1 MRRMPYGLSWKATF
15 LGLMFFPVSSAG
27 ASGWRAGAG
36 DDPIRIRE
44 YRETRPTI
52 DLVDSVR
59 LLSADKAGQLEAEIR
74 SAYAKLAPTVVRI
87 WKHDDQGQATAA
99 VASGVIIDQKGL
111 VLTCSHHGLA
121 PGTRVTF
128 ELADGK
134 RVAGKTLGRFQ
145 LDDPKPMFFGPD
157 IGLATLTEGN
167 EWPAAAVDNAGHPA
181 GGQVCLAIGY
191 PGTLGSGRPPL
202 LRAGRIIPGA
212 PGWPWL
218 ESTTTGIAG
227 DSGGPL
233 FDLKG
238 RILGVLVSADTVMK
252 YQSVSALKEYRD
264 RLEAGE
270 IVSAPKPGIRAVRAR
285 SPLPAA
291 FSPALD
297 IEDRVLQVQRNVIRI
312 MDGPHEAAAGLIVDE
327 NGWAITKASL
337 VGSRKQ
343 WSCRLFFTRNGKTI
357 VKGRVVATSAEF
369 DLALVK
375 LDVRD
380 WQVPHWADRRPTVGT
395 FVSTVLGRTAGP
407 LQFAILGAEAR
418 PEPARPNDIPQVP
431 VNVKSNAAGA
441 PAVEEPSR
449 QSAEFDAYRELFEA
463 GDVITH
469 LNGIPT
475 PTHAE
480 FGRVMDRLVY
490 APGANGAGV
499 DYAVPAPGSFVGDWV
514 SVGIRRGTVDTTV
527 RIPRIHSINEGG
539 LNWHSNPLSLRR
551 ESFPTVFAHDFS
563 LRPEQCGGPVVDLSG
578 NVVGLNIARADAT
591 RTLAIPADVLRAVIK
606 ALRAQ
611 AEDTGP
617 NSLIRP
623 LPAQVDA
630 ITVH

>member
-1 MRRMPYGLSWKATF
+1 MRRMPYGPRSRATV
-15 LGLMFFPVSSAG
+15 LGLMLFLVGSAG
-27 ASGWRAGAG
+27 VSGWRAGAG

-407 LQFAILGAEAR
+407 LQFAILGAEPR

-431 VNVKSNAAGA
+431 VSVKSNAAGA
-441 PAVEEPSR
+441 PAVEEPGWR
-449 QSAEFDAYRELFEA
+449 SAEFDAYRELFEA

-514 SVGIRRGTVDTTV
+514 SVGIRRGTVDSTV

-551 ESFPTVFAHDFS
+551 DSFPTVFTHDFS

-606 ALRAQ
+606 SLRAQ
-611 AEDTGP
+611 AEDT
-617 NSLIRP
+617 
-623 LPAQVDA
+623 AK
-630 ITVH
+630 